1 MSRVLVIADVPW
13 VRNEVHAA
21 LTGSDLVLI
30 DHADPETVN
39 EAVIGNRADV
49 VVSDMQVASMGGMAI
64 VRRVRSAAG
73 MEGASVPV
81 VLLLDRAADVFLARR
96 AAATG
101 WVQKPFTSR
110 ELETTVRAALKGES
124 VPVPES
130 YLDGGDA
137 TTVPAS
143 QLGSAVTIDDGE
155 PEPVT

>member
-39 EAVIGNRADV
+39 EAVISNRADI

-73 MEGASVPV
+73 MDGMSIPV
-81 VLLLDRAADVFLARR
+81 VLLLDRTADVFLARR

-101 WVQKPFTSR
+101 WVQKPFSSR
-110 ELETTVRAALKGES
+110 ELETTVRAALKGDPF
-124 VPVPES
+124 PVPDRF
-130 YLDGGDA
+130 LDGEDA

-143 QLGSAVTIDDGE
+143 QLGTAVTVDDGDAE
-155 PEPVT
+155 PAT